1 MLCPRFLASAIPTPA
16 SALNPQTPTYHLSA
30 ALSPEHCL
38 LKLFASAPDSS
49 FHPHCP
55 SPFNLSINQW
65 PKQCL
70 SSSCP
75 RPSSAPAMLPTA
87 VCFLT
92 GHCSSPA
99 LGFPG
104 GSEGKEICL
113 QCGRPRSSPWVRKSP
128 WRREWQPILVFLLG
142 EFHGQR
148 TLVGYSPWSHKEL
161 DMIKQLPLLIQKDGS
176 LIRRWREFKSLP
188 CEDRAGRGLP
198 ANQEESPHRN
208 TTMPAS

>member
-1 MLCPRFLASAIPTPA
+1 MCKTGNESFFHCDLAAAQNIKLSLFLLFIHPFS
-16 SALNPQTPTYHLSA
+16 LSCTLQMGFSSGTNCKELA
-30 ALSPEHCL
+30 CQCTT
-38 LKLFASAPDSS
+38 LKRHAFD
-49 FHPHCP
+49 
-55 SPFNLSINQW
+55 
-65 PKQCL
+65 
-70 SSSCP
+70 
-75 RPSSAPAMLPTA
+75 
-87 VCFLT
+87 
-92 GHCSSPA
+92 
-99 LGFPG
+99 
-104 GSEGKEICL
+104 
-113 QCGRPRSSPWVRKSP
+113 PWVGKIP
-128 WRREWQPILVFLLG
+128 WRRAWQPILVFLLG